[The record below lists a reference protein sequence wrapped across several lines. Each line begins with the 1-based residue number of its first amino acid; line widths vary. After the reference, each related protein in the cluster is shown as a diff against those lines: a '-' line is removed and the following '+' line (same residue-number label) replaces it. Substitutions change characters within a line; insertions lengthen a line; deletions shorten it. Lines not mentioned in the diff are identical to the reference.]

1 MSDQKDVALE
11 IHVTN
16 MPSDPTE
23 PQRDG
28 DDAHEAVLTARFP
41 HELPYSAVRPYDG
54 RTAPVREGVLGGG
67 GVWGCGGVGVVLGRE
82 GLGWVQGYGWVGG

>member
-41 HELPYSAVRPYDG
+41 QELPYSAVRPYDG
-54 RTAPVREGVLGGG
+54 RTAPVRDGVLGGG
-67 GVWGCGGVGVVLGRE
+67 SVWGCGGVGVVLGRE